1 MMLLIKIILVLAVS
15 AMTFQPMAA
24 KKDELSYNLSRALEE
39 AQRGNKQSAMEYFNK
54 EVTDNPK
61 NGYAYMAMAAFHM
74 DNSDYGEARNAV
86 ESALKYLPKK
96 DKGSHARV
104 LLFRGQLLTIE
115 CDTVG
120 AYSDMATA
128 IKLDPTKEEVYEKRA
143 QLLYEQGRYDD
154 ADTDYQKILVLNPG
168 GVMGRMGLGR
178 NAFARKDYD
187 KAIEHYNRIIALN
200 PDYSSVYSFRAEA
213 YLAKRN
219 YLKAMDDICK
229 ALEIDSDSKAISLMF
244 LFPKDQLNLIVTKLK
259 GLSVK
264 YPNTGEYEYYIALL
278 YQDKRMF
285 VQSNEALERSFDRD
299 AQGVVLEMIA
309 DNYSEMGEYEI
320 ALETLDRAMQM
331 SPDDDDL
338 IAMYADMLGESGDIE
353 GAISKW
359 GEYIKKHPDYFGG
372 YYRRGFFEDNFDR
385 AEDAL
390 ADYEMS
396 IMLAPEYAYAYLGKA
411 DILDRLGRHE
421 EAITAYKRVVELD
434 TVPNNESCAMYA
446 LLALNRRKD
455 AIAFMDRVL
464 DNDSIN
470 PGNYYDAACLFCRF
484 GDNKKAL
491 VYLEE
496 SLKKGFHRFMH
507 IWHDDDLAELRS
519 LPEFE
524 KLIAKYKNRQ
534 ICQTKNQTKVEV
546 MNTDSVS
553 DISEIPFTPC
563 GGIVKVN
570 CLINNLPLNFI
581 FDTGAS
587 TVSLSLV
594 EANFMMKNGYLKPSD
609 VVGTGNFYDANG
621 DISEGTIINLR
632 QIDFGG
638 LKLENVRAS
647 VVKNQKAPLLLGQ
660 SVLGRLGII
669 EINNQSKKLI
679 IKSSR

>member
-1 MMLLIKIILVLAVS
+1 MLILII
-15 AMTFQPMAA
+15 
-24 KKDELSYNLSRALEE
+24 KKYSYSI
-39 AQRGNKQSAMEYFNK
+39 Q
-54 EVTDNPK
+54 
-61 NGYAYMAMAAFHM
+61 
-74 DNSDYGEARNAV
+74 
-86 ESALKYLPKK
+86 
-96 DKGSHARV
+96 
-104 LLFRGQLLTIE
+104 
-115 CDTVG
+115 
-120 AYSDMATA
+120 
-128 IKLDPTKEEVYEKRA
+128 
-143 QLLYEQGRYDD
+143 
-154 ADTDYQKILVLNPG
+154 G

-229 ALEIDSDSKAISLMF
+229 ALEIDSDSKAISLMS

-411 DILDRLGRHE
+411 DILERLGRHE

-638 LKLENVRAS
+638 LKLDNVRAS